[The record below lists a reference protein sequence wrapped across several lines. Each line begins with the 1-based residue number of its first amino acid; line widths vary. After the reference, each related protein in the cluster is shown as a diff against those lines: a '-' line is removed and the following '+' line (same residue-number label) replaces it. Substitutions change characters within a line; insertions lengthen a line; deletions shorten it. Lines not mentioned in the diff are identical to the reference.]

1 MARCSAHF
9 LRPLVCHVHLN
20 AFLSYVLLLKQLF
33 QLIDIMSDS
42 QNKVGDGSDECP
54 SSADECDRDIVQ
66 DVLQVSAALSAHF
79 FNSLFIRFSSR
90 NHCDFHQMTCKSFA
104 CYPFCD
110 AFSPL
115 TSVVNQLLGCPFQ
128 SNRLFL
134 VQLQHR
140 QCSLQVDCNYELSVL
155 FSLSQAGLQPLWFCS
170 CYTSTVQALCCKACC
185 PVSIQLFLPTKRL
198 HQVGHC

>member
-1 MARCSAHF
+1 MSSMARCSAHF

-66 DVLQVSAALSAHF
+66 DVLQASAALSAHF

-140 QCSLQVDCNYELSVL
+140 QCSLQVDCNYELSVI
-155 FSLSQAGLQPLWFCS
+155 FSLSQQGCS
-170 CYTSTVQALCCKACC
+170 RFGFAAAAPPQSRHCVAKLVALCLFNCFCR
-185 PVSIQLFLPTKRL
+185 PSVSIR
-198 HQVGHC
+198 